1 MAEAEQVSE
10 ENKRIVTRLATDV
23 WSEGDQDALNEIV
36 ASDVI
41 ARIPGVPEL
50 RGREVYWETVQTY
63 RSAFPDFTV
72 NVAELITADGTVV
85 ADYSVRGTHEGELM
99 GIAPTGKEFEMPGI
113 VIFRLEDGKIV
124 EERNE
129 ADMLG
134 MLQQL
139 GAVPEQPTA

>member
-1 MAEAEQVSE
+1 MAETEQTVR
-10 ENKRIVTRLATDV
+10 ENERVVTRLATDV
-23 WSEGDQDALNEIV
+23 WSKGDHDALNEIV

-41 ARIPGVPEL
+41 AKIPGVPEL
-50 RGREVYWETVQTY
+50 RGREAYWETVQSY

-72 NVAELITADGTVV
+72 TVAELITADGTVV
-85 ADYSVRGTHEGELM
+85 AEYSVRGTHEGELM

-113 VIFRLEDGKIV
+113 VIFRVEDGKIV
-124 EERNE
+124 EERNVG
-129 ADMLG
+129 DMLG